1 MLSVLVVWLPSLDVC
16 NCWRMFHVYGDYL
29 FVYYWNSLL
38 ELWLYNIW
46 TTKRMCGVT
55 RRGSVL
61 CLESERIPNP
71 CAINYFELDSQLFS
85 LEVNLEFGLIEKWQR
100 LKCGGK
106 WDSLCAT
113 FIIISF
119 FCYCNIHGWNTI
131 LITCYY
137 LKWTGWIVGED
148 LFLIR
153 RAKPFKQ
160 IIQTQGK
167 LGRSFHAVHFRKGW
181 MRGSH

>member
-1 MLSVLVVWLPSLDVC
+1 
-16 NCWRMFHVYGDYL
+16 
-29 FVYYWNSLL
+29 
-38 ELWLYNIW
+38 
-46 TTKRMCGVT
+46 MCGVT

-119 FCYCNIHGWNTI
+119 FLLLQYSRVEYDFNHMLLPEMNW
-131 LITCYY
+131 L
-137 LKWTGWIVGED
+137 D
-148 LFLIR
+148 R
-153 RAKPFKQ
+153 
-160 IIQTQGK
+160 
-167 LGRSFHAVHFRKGW
+167 GRGFIFN
-181 MRGSH
+181 